1 MFLEGDGGFLE
12 REEGFLKLYAAL
24 GVSGGDVA
32 AFAGAG
38 GKSGAIL
45 ALARELRQDGA
56 TVLIVPTTKMFL
68 EETEEVGTL
77 VTSENAGELGA
88 LIKGAF
94 SGSDTVVAGKGLLSK
109 ERVEGVDPDWVA
121 RLAPLADV
129 TLVEADG
136 SRRRPLKGTAPHEP
150 ALPEAATLVVGVGNV
165 EALGKPLDKE
175 YVHRPEVLAELTGLG
190 AGQSITAKV
199 FARALAHGTLG
210 KVPPGARR
218 AVLLTGVEPG
228 KSMANA
234 AVITREL
241 WRLKVHTVILSSLTS
256 EQPPQVWLP

>member
-1 MFLEGDGGFLE
+1 
-12 REEGFLKLYAAL
+12 LKLYEAL
-24 GVSGGDVA
+24 GVSTGDVV

-45 ALARELRQDGA
+45 ALTRELKQDDIA
-56 TVLIVPTTKMFL
+56 TLVVPTTKMFL
-68 EETEEVGTL
+68 EEAEDVGPL
-77 VTSENAGELGA
+77 VVSEDAGELGISVEKA
-88 LIKGAF
+88 IA
-94 SGSDTVVAGKGLLSK
+94 GSKAVVAGRGLLSK

-121 RLAPLADV
+121 YLSPLADV

-150 ALPEAATLVVGVGNV
+150 VLPKVATLIVGVGNV
-165 EALGKPLDKE
+165 EAFGKPLEEE

-190 AGQSITAKV
+190 AGQSITARA

-210 KVPPGARR
+210 KVPPGART

-228 KSMANA
+228 KSMADA
-234 AVITREL
+234 AGITREL
-241 WRLKVHTVILSSLTS
+241 WRLGIEKVLLTS
-256 EQPPQVWLP
+256 LPAEHPPQVWIP